1 MKNIKKE
8 QVYFYRYLKKELNR
22 KSSATI
28 KLMPLQDNFS
38 LRKLLVIDNLKDET
52 IYTIIGRMEVLLKY
66 FKENKKHNSLAPF
79 LETYLLVTIAVAE
92 KYNLKK
98 SYFSEFK
105 SIEKLDIYFASLY
118 FSPVLNFI
126 ETGKSTKPWQSY
138 FKYISDNNGIPFL
151 QIILGI
157 NSHIN
162 ADLFTSIS
170 KLKYSNEKDYF
181 LVNDILMEVIP
192 DVMKILIKRH
202 DLLGFG
208 SLVFKNFIT
217 NEFHMVIEKW
227 RSDAWANHLV
237 KTNPHYIIENT
248 EKLGEELTNTIT
260 DIYNQKNPLGVMKIN
275 RLSVNNF

>member
-8 QVYFYRYLKKELNR
+8 QAYSSRCLKKELN
-22 KSSATI
+22 KESSATI

-38 LRKLLVIDNLKDET
+38 LRKLLAITDPKNET

-66 FKENKKHNSLAPF
+66 FKENKKHSSLAPF

-98 SYFSEFK
+98 SYFSNFK

-118 FSPVLNFI
+118 FSPVLDFI
-126 ETGKSTKPWQSY
+126 ENGKSTKPWQSY
-138 FKYISDNNGIPFL
+138 FKYISDANGIPFL

-170 KLKYSNEKDYF
+170 NLKYANEKDYF

-192 DVMKILIKRH
+192 DVMKILIKKH

-208 SLVFKNFIT
+208 SLVFKDFIT

-227 RSDAWANHLV
+227 RSDAWANHLI
-237 KTNPHYIIENT
+237 KADPNKITENT
-248 EKLGEELTNTIT
+248 EKLGDELTMIIT
-260 DIYNQKNPLGVMKIN
+260 NIYNHKNPLHINKIN
-275 RLSVNNF
+275 NLSVNQF